1 MGVGTPFDLVEGVA
15 RGIDMFDCVMPTRN
29 ARNAHIFT
37 STGVVRLRNA
47 SNKTSLDPL
56 DKNCDCYTCQ
66 NFTRSYLHHL
76 DKCKEI
82 LGAQLNTIH
91 NLRYYQTVMEDIR
104 TALDEGRFMAFRKQ
118 YYQQFDQPV
127 PDLINHV

>member
-1 MGVGTPFDLVEGVA
+1 M
-15 RGIDMFDCVMPTRN
+15 N
-29 ARNAHIFT
+29 
-37 STGVVRLRNA
+37 
-47 SNKTSLDPL
+47 LDPL

-104 TALDEGRFMAFRKQ
+104 TALDEGRFMKFREQ
-118 YYQQFDQPV
+118 FYQQFDQPI
-127 PDLINHV
+127 PDLVDHV